1 VKRWYKTANTTPAE
15 GGFGIALDG
24 KPLNTPART
33 AIVAP
38 TQALACAIADEWAA
52 QGEEIKLAEM
62 RLTKMAA
69 TALDQIR
76 PDPTHAIAQIADY
89 AMADLLCHRAD
100 QPEDLRQLQ
109 EATWQPV
116 LDWAVLRYDAP
127 LKIVAGVMPGRQ
139 TKAALT
145 AIRLAVA
152 EYDAMRLAGLLV
164 ATAAMGSVLLA
175 LALAE
180 RRVDIDQAWAA
191 AELDDAFQRRQ
202 WGEDPLAAK
211 RRAELETDLRAAAR
225 FLDLLRA

>member
-1 VKRWYKTANTTPAE
+1 MKRWYKTAGMTPAE
-15 GGFGIALDG
+15 GGFAIALDG

-33 AIVAP
+33 AVVAP
-38 TQALACAIADEWAA
+38 TPSLADAIAAEWAA
-52 QGEEIKLAEM
+52 QGEEIKLFDM

-76 PDPTHAIAQIADY
+76 PDPTHAIAQIAEY
-89 AMADLLCHRAD
+89 ATTDLLCHRAD
-100 QPEDLRQLQ
+100 APDDLRQRQ
-109 EATWQPV
+109 EAVWQPV

-127 LKIVAGVMPGRQ
+127 LKVVTGVMPGRQ

-152 EYDAMRLAGLLV
+152 EYDAMHLAGLLV
-164 ATAAMGSVLLA
+164 ATTGMSSVLLA

-180 RRVDIDQAWAA
+180 RRIDIDQAWAA
-191 AELDDAFQRRQ
+191 AELDEAYQREQ
-202 WGEDPLAAK
+202 WGLDPLAVK
-211 RRAELETDLRAAAR
+211 RRAELESDLRAAAR